1 MLVLVIARTAPQTVG
16 RRLPAPSSTPQ
27 GEPLR
32 NPFRASFGAVP
43 LFLAG
48 RDQALDDFEQALDHS
63 PGAEGRASL
72 IIGARGTGKTV
83 LLTEMESI
91 ARDHDWHVIAL
102 HTSAPSLL
110 EEAKV
115 RAMEILREIDPEATR
130 FRPTGGSVLKVAS
143 VSGEFSERYADEL
156 SAATVLDRL
165 TELVGTE
172 TGVLFTIDE
181 VQSVDPD
188 ALAAF
193 AQIYQDL
200 VRAERNVGF
209 VAAGLGAGVRAL
221 LDSPR
226 TTFLRR
232 ARRVEIGM
240 VDIGSAAA
248 SIQATVA
255 STSKRI
261 EPDAAVRAAEISQGY
276 PYLIQYVG
284 AQAWANAADA
294 DAILV
299 EDAQRALTSA
309 IDQMAT
315 NVHGPALRDLAPRKL
330 EYLEA
335 MLADEGPS
343 AVADIAQRLGTY
355 HGYQSVYRDR
365 LIEDELI
372 RPAGRG
378 KVEFALPYLRE
389 ALLMRRDGP
398 TGPRADLGGGVR
410 ARRTKPRERR

>member
-1 MLVLVIARTAPQTVG
+1 M
-16 RRLPAPSSTPQ
+16 
-27 GEPLR
+27 R

-48 RDQALDDFEQALDHS
+48 RDQALDDFEAALEHS

-110 EEAKV
+110 EEAKT
-115 RAMEILREIDPEATR
+115 RAIEILRDIDPDAIR
-130 FRPTGGSVLKVAS
+130 YRPTGGSVLKVAS
-143 VSGEFSERYADEL
+143 ISGEIAEKYADAL
-156 SAATVLDRL
+156 SAATVLDRIAQ
-165 TELVGTE
+165 LVGDE

-209 VAAGLGAGVRAL
+209 IAAGLGAGVRGL

-248 SIQATVA
+248 AIQATVA

-261 EPDAAVRAAEISQGY
+261 EPNAAVRAAEISHGY

-284 AQAWANAADA
+284 AQAWANAGDA
-294 DAILV
+294 DTIMT
-299 EDAQRALTSA
+299 EDAQRALASA

-330 EYLEA
+330 AYLEA
-335 MLADEGPS
+335 MLADDGPS

-355 HGYQSVYRDR
+355 PGYQSVYRDR
-365 LIEDELI
+365 LIDDELI

-378 KVEFALPYLRE
+378 LVEFALPYLRE
-389 ALLMRRDGP
+389 ALRARRDGP
-398 TGPRADLGGGVR
+398 TGPHGELGGGVR
-410 ARRTKPRERR
+410 ARRTRPRRG

>member
-1 MLVLVIARTAPQTVG
+1 M
-16 RRLPAPSSTPQ
+16 
-27 GEPLR
+27 R

-48 RDQALDDFEQALDHS
+48 RDHALDGFEQALDYA
-63 PGAEGRASL
+63 PGAEARASL
-72 IIGARGTGKTV
+72 VIGARGTGKTV

-91 ARDHDWHVIAL
+91 ARDHDWHVISL
-102 HTSAPSLL
+102 HTSAASLL
-110 EEAKV
+110 EEARV
-115 RAMEILREIDPEATR
+115 RAVEILRELDPDAR
-130 FRPTGGSVLKVAS
+130 GYRLTGGSLATVGS
-143 VSGEFSERYADEL
+143 VRGEHVDRYTEPL
-156 SAATVLDRL
+156 SPAATLERL
-165 TELVGTE
+165 TDLLGTE
-172 TGVLFTIDE
+172 TGLLFTLDE
-181 VQSVDPD
+181 VQSVDP
-188 ALAAF
+188 ASLAAF
-193 AQIYQDL
+193 AQAYQDL
-200 VRAERNVGF
+200 VRSERNVAF
-209 VAAGLGAGVRAL
+209 VGAGLGAGVHAL
-221 LDSPR
+221 LDSPK

-255 STSKRI
+255 STSKTI

-284 AQAWANAADA
+284 AQTWANAAENPV
-294 DAILV
+294 IMR
-299 EDAQRALTSA
+299 EDAERALPSA
-309 IDQMAT
+309 IEQMAT
-315 NVHGPALRDLAPRKL
+315 NIHGPALRDLAPRKL

-343 AVADIAQRLGTY
+343 RVSDVANRLGTY

-378 KVEFALPYLRE
+378 YVEFALPYLRE
-389 ALLMRRDGP
+389 ALQRRRDGVR
-398 TGPRADLGGGVR
+398 GPSGELGGGVR
-410 ARRTKPRERR
+410 ARRTPGPGR